1 MLSSGDRE
9 KVNSEQVC
17 KWNDISVSF
26 RSRLL
31 FGADRTFPWE
41 CVVGSRVA
49 EAWRGRQQD

>member
-9 KVNSEQVC
+9 NVNSEQVC